1 MVTRRVIDCTNATSK
16 EALHQYLKEVLHL
29 PDYYGGNL
37 DALFD
42 CLTEIGSPT
51 CLILQNTQR
60 LIPLGDYGEALLST
74 FRDAALENPNV
85 TLEEPFD

>member
-51 CLILQNTQR
+51 CLVLQNTQR
-60 LIPLGDYGEALLST
+60 LLPLGDYGEALLST

-85 TLEEPFD
+85 TLEEDSD

>member
-1 MVTRRVIDCTNATSK
+1 MVTRRVIDCTHATSK
-16 EALHQYLKEVLHL
+16 ETLHQYLTEVLHL

-51 CLILQNTQR
+51 CLVLQNTRR

>member
-51 CLILQNTQR
+51 RLVLQHTQR
-60 LIPLGDYGEALLST
+60 LISLGDYGEALLST
-74 FRDAALENPNV
+74 FRDAALENPNI
-85 TLEEPFD
+85 TLEENSD